1 MMEAVLSNA
10 DHPEYGVATIPLPIP
25 RNQYDHCVSL
35 LEALEIGDA
44 SEADCRLD
52 SLDSAWP
59 VLNRLVCTKVNLD
72 ELDYLAKRLDSFTVG
87 EFSQFQAM
95 AEKLNLASMKDLIN
109 LTFCCQQATVI
120 TDFTNLKE
128 IGRDHYMNIHGGCAS
143 MEELEQLDG
152 EETAILLIEDNEG
165 TVTRYGVVYDN
176 GMQLSQLYDGK
187 HLPCYH
193 YEADMTAVGI
203 STRWEPE
210 NSKNVTWVYLPASK
224 GQIERAMQRSGI
236 ADPKDMR
243 LFMADSSFPEE
254 VDVAL
259 DFRCDNIH
267 ELNELALVV
276 EKFSIHDRK
285 KLGAAVSMAKPE
297 NASQIRRLAENMDQ
311 LCDNPVIEKQMRQL
325 VQALETT
332 TGKKQYGYLKKPL
345 KALVD
350 TIVDELARQ
359 PEVAKCYETW
369 NQIRDELNECYG
381 SRTPRE
387 HLPLSQQK
395 EFRRIKNDIIREA
408 ENIRLGLPTFEDE
421 KMQDEPEPEAAH
433 EEQRSSSVYE
443 QARRYRA
450 AKTVLQ
456 DVYALDEEHTEAVRA
471 LEQLWAEGYTVAAH
485 QLGKFYRDDLST
497 MRDHEKAERWFR
509 LSAEAGND
517 FSEYALGKLL
527 LSQKR
532 TGEAVRWLDK
542 AARHGNPFAQYRLG
556 KLCLT
561 GESVKKDVRKA
572 LEYLTAAARQG
583 NPFAQYTLGKL
594 YLLGRDVEQ
603 DREQARDWFT
613 RSAAQGNA
621 YAQFF
626 LDRFDQFRDPSVML
640 AATKLLHHMSRIF
653 RDNSMPPRNPAGI
666 RIDSKRRKRLTEKR
680 MAMGHKADDHEEQ
693 VSYQQTM

>member
-25 RNQYDHCVSL
+25 RNQYDHCVAL

-120 TDFTNLKE
+120 TGFTNLKE

-143 MEELEQLDG
+143 KEELEQLDG

-165 TVTRYGVVYDN
+165 TITRYGVVYNN

-203 STRWEPE
+203 SSRQEPE

-236 ADPKDMR
+236 TDPKDMC
-243 LFMADSSFPEE
+243 LWIADSSFPEE

-297 NASQIRRLAENMDQ
+297 NASQIRRLAENMD
-311 LCDNPVIEKQMRQL
+311 LFEFAPGAHTPAEY
-325 VQALETT
+325 
-332 TGKKQYGYLKKPL
+332 GKYM
-345 KALVD
+345 
-350 TIVDELARQ
+350 I
-359 PEVAKCYETW
+359 
-369 NQIRDELNECYG
+369 
-381 SRTPRE
+381 
-387 HLPLSQQK
+387 QK
-395 EFRRIKNDIIREA
+395 S
-408 ENIRLGLPTFEDE
+408 GHFEYD
-421 KMQDEPEPEAAH
+421 PN
-433 EEQRSSSVYE
+433 
-443 QARRYRA
+443 
-450 AKTVLQ
+450 
-456 DVYALDEEHTEAVRA
+456 LDEFYDYERYGLQHMDYQSGVFTDRGYIAYVGTVS
-471 LEQLWAEGYTVAAH
+471 LEELMADDPAESY
-485 QLGKFYRDDLST
+485 QR
-497 MRDHEKAERWFR
+497 
-509 LSAEAGND
+509 
-517 FSEYALGKLL
+517 
-527 LSQKR
+527 
-532 TGEAVRWLDK
+532 
-542 AARHGNPFAQYRLG
+542 
-556 KLCLT
+556 
-561 GESVKKDVRKA
+561 
-572 LEYLTAAARQG
+572 
-583 NPFAQYTLGKL
+583 
-594 YLLGRDVEQ
+594 EQ
-603 DREQARDWFT
+603 DFQ
-613 RSAAQGNA
+613 
-621 YAQFF
+621 
-626 LDRFDQFRDPSVML
+626 
-640 AATKLLHHMSRIF
+640 
-653 RDNSMPPRNPAGI
+653 
-666 RIDSKRRKRLTEKR
+666 
-680 MAMGHKADDHEEQ
+680 MGGM
-693 VSYQQTM
+693 T